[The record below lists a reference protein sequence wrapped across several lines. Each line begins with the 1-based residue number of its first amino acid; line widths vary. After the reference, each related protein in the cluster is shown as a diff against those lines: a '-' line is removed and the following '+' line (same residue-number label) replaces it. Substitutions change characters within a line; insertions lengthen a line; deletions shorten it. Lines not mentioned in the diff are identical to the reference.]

1 MNLLRRGTVDLV
13 DEEQLRAK
21 LARSRETGEP
31 LTVKT
36 GFDPS
41 APDLHLGHTVLIRKM
56 KHFQDLGHR
65 VIFLI
70 GDFTAM
76 TISLLG
82 AGAVLSASATLFM
95 ALKLTGAAYLVWL
108 GIKLWRSDPHL
119 AVQTSSRYSRTRAFR
134 DAFLVTAFNP
144 KDIVFFVAFLPQFI
158 SASRPILPQIVIVEA
173 TFLGLILL
181 SNTTWILL
189 GSGVSRFIRKP
200 NHLKA
205 ANRFGAGWLIG
216 AGAFT
221 ALSR

>member
-1 MNLLRRGTVDLV
+1 MEPHLWIAFVGASAALLAIPGPVVML
-13 DEEQLRAK
+13 L
-21 LARSRETGEP
+21 
-31 LTVKT
+31 
-36 GFDPS
+36 
-41 APDLHLGHTVLIRKM
+41 LGYTLGYGRKAAAAAVPGVM
-56 KHFQDLGHR
+56 L
-65 VIFLI
+65 